1 MQNTHDLLVGTLSIF
16 IPSLISSVLRYLTPM
31 RLGLWQGSWRL
42 QIFSVELHNKRWNMW
57 SSFSRRRSWIK
68 PGVFIHDITATVS
81 WEYYKELVYTYCT
94 HVSEIFLRYHRY
106 EKKKETTE
114 TSETPETISLDL
126 LFILVLVLVV
136 LVLSLV
142 SFRWFR
148 FVVSGFSWGQ
158 TRSEQMNKV
167 PQIRLFRWYSGYIL
181 PRYFKLLCSM
191 FTIRLAFYK

>member
-68 PGVFIHDITATVS
+68 PGVFTHDITATVS

-106 EKKKETTE
+106 EKKKRNDRNKRN
-114 TSETPETISLDL
+114 PRNDFAWFALR
-126 LFILVLVLVV
+126 FGFGFGRFGAFARFVPM
-136 LVLSLV
+136 V
-142 SFRWFR
+142 SFCCF
-148 FVVSGFSWGQ
+148 GF
-158 TRSEQMNKV
+158 
-167 PQIRLFRWYSGYIL
+167 
-181 PRYFKLLCSM
+181 
-191 FTIRLAFYK
+191 